1 MTPSNERRRSQF
13 GARFQRYLGTAIAI
27 VVSLISLGVALSANR
42 TQERLLAA
50 SVWPSLEFGT
60 GNRDDDGRDV
70 IRLEIGNNG
79 VGPARLRGV
88 QVQYRGESAPN
99 AVALLKLCCGLG
111 DDPVNTVTSGTRG
124 RTLKAG
130 DTITLLMLYR
140 EVSAKDLWERFNRER
155 FDVTIR
161 ACYCSV
167 LDDCWIYD
175 SSHADVE
182 PDEVASCSPLARTE
196 EWSG

>member
-1 MTPSNERRRSQF
+1 MPPDERRRSQS
-13 GARFQRYLGTAIAI
+13 GARFQRYLASGIAV

-70 IRLEIGNNG
+70 IRLEVGNNG

-88 QVQYRGESAPN
+88 QVLYKGQLAHN
-99 AVALLKLCCGLG
+99 AYDVLKQCCGLG
-111 DDPVNTVTSGTRG
+111 DNPANTVTSGTRG
-124 RTLKAG
+124 RVLKAG
-130 DTITLLMLYR
+130 DTITLFMLYR
-140 EVSAKDLWERFNRER
+140 EVNDRDVWERFNHER
-155 FDVTIR
+155 FAVGVR

-167 LDDCWIYD
+167 LDDCWMFD
-175 SSHADVE
+175 STREDAD
-182 PDEVASCSPLARTE
+182 PDPVASCPRLAETD